1 MWEWHGAGSGGGF
14 IFMWLFWIFIIVVV
28 VMLIKGLVGDG
39 KDPSEETAL
48 DVLKKRFAR
57 GEIDEEEFNRR
68 KKELN
73 GK

>member
-1 MWEWHGAGSGGGF
+1 MWEWHGTGFGGGF
-14 IFMWLFWIFIIVVV
+14 LFMWLFWIFIIVMV
-28 VMLIKGLVGDG
+28 VMLIKGLVGDS

-57 GEIDEEEFNRR
+57 GDIDEEEFNRR

-73 GK
+73 ED